1 MESWGRGH
9 GIMETWP
16 RGHGD
21 EAMESWGRG
30 HGIMETWPWGPGHG
44 VMGMRPWSNG
54 DVATA
59 SWRPGH
65 GVTGT
70 RPWHPGD
77 PGTHHGMTRE
87 KPDLTAACGRPPVDM
102 ATWLGPPGGW
112 APTTEAHSSAHSRQG
127 YAEFAGPW
135 GPREGRQPQH
145 PPLLY
150 SRKPPWAHLGS
161 DHRTRQLWPKT
172 ARLQRGVHGQACLV
186 HTRPGH
192 WASAPF
198 LWTSGN
204 LNHPPR
210 TKAQCLASRRSL
222 LALSAR
228 PRRPP
233 CGPHSARRAPGLC
246 LCCSLLGMAI
256 FPQIPACLAHLLQD
270 SVPTSLLR
278 RGVFPGTCPR

>member
-1 MESWGRGH
+1 
-9 GIMETWP
+9 
-16 RGHGD
+16 
-21 EAMESWGRG
+21 MESWGRG

-44 VMGMRPWSNG
+44 VMGTRPWSHG

-204 LNHPPR
+204 LNHLPR

-256 FPQIPACLAHLLQD
+256 SPQIPACLAHLLQD